1 MHVSLPAGAWPR
13 RTGDPAVGCSLVE
26 LYEAMR
32 TTPATRAF
40 TDVAVPDAV
49 LYRILDHAR
58 FAPSGGN
65 RQGWHVVVLRDPE
78 IRRRIQE
85 LYDLG
90 WREYMAHVDAGL
102 VPFAPREQGRWTG
115 PAVDLEA
122 ARAAPRSNPFT
133 EGLDTVPVQ
142 LLLIADLSALATVDN
157 GLDRQSIVGGAS
169 IYPFGHNVL
178 LAARN
183 EGLGGVLTSV
193 LARQEPA
200 VRELI
205 GIPDDHAVAGLI
217 ALGHP
222 EKTIRRLRRRPVEEF
237 TTVDRFDGPAFEPP
251 HEDEHGSAPVG

>member
-1 MHVSLPAGAWPR
+1 M
-13 RTGDPAVGCSLVE
+13 E

-40 TDVAVPDAV
+40 TEEAVPDEI
-49 LYRILDHAR
+49 LHRILDHAR

-85 LYDLG
+85 LYGLS
-90 WREYMAHVDAGL
+90 WREYMAHVDEGL

-122 ARAAPRSNPFT
+122 AREVARPHEFADKLAS
-133 EGLDTVPVQ
+133 VPV
-142 LLLIADLSALATVDN
+142 LLLLVADLAALACVDN
-157 GLDRQSIVGGAS
+157 GLGRQSIIGGGS
-169 IYPFGHNVL
+169 VYPFGHNIL

-183 EGLGGVLTSV
+183 EGLGGVMTSV
-193 LARQEPA
+193 LARQEQA

-222 EKTIRRLRRRPVEEF
+222 ERTIRRLRRRPVEEF
-237 TTVDRFDGPAFEPP
+237 TTVDRFDGPAFEPAPDLP
-251 HEDEHGSAPVG
+251 HSAG

>member
-1 MHVSLPAGAWPR
+1 M
-13 RTGDPAVGCSLVE
+13 E
-26 LYEAMR
+26 LYEVMR

-40 TDVAVPDAV
+40 TDEAVPDAV
-49 LYRILDHAR
+49 LHRILDHAR

-78 IRRRIQE
+78 IRHRIQE
-85 LYDLG
+85 LYVLG
-90 WREYMAHVDAGL
+90 WREYLAQVDAGL

-115 PAVDLEA
+115 PAVDLAA
-122 ARAAPRSNPFT
+122 AREVPRPNQFADT
-133 EGLDTVPVQ
+133 LATVPV
-142 LLLIADLSALATVDN
+142 LLLLLADLGALACVDN
-157 GLDRQSIVGGAS
+157 GLDRQSIVGGGS
-169 IYPFGHNVL
+169 IYPFGHNIL

-205 GIPDDHAVAGLI
+205 AIPNGHAVAGLI

-222 EKTIRRLRRRPVEEF
+222 ERVVRKLRRRPVEEF
-237 TTVDRFDGPAFEPP
+237 TTIDRFDGPAFEPP
-251 HEDEHGSAPVG
+251 PDLPSPAS